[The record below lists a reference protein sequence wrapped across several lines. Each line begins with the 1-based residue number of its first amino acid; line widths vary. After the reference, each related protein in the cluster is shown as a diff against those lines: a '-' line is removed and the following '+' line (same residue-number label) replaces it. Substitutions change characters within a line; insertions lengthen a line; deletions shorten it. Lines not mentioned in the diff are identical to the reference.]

1 VIDVAA
7 SSSHFGGS
15 DAVAGLAYVPT
26 RRATASDNRKA
37 EAAGSYLSG
46 AVQIDTRAFDA
57 KAISLPCESH
67 SFDSTAPTPDG
78 GRSLFAHEAAMGTH
92 LHAARGVTAGESAM
106 FRQLFAASANPSRGA
121 VRPLF
126 ATGSLLAA
134 LAIASPVWA
143 APPEGS
149 YRGNAFGTFASAD
162 AGPVAATLG
171 RSAYLPCSCRGTD
184 GKLLR
189 SQVDAISAGENGR
202 VLRLDGVVTTALTD
216 EVADQALL
224 TTTARVEGLNMFN
237 GMIRGAELT
246 AAANVTATA
255 ADISTDAEGTQFVG
269 LRVAGKAVNR
279 NVEPNTKLALP
290 GIGSVIVNSVRRGGG
305 SITVEGLIVRV
316 EMENDFDLP
325 VGAKIIVAHA
335 QAGFSRKVHDVV
347 VGGGAW
353 AAEGEGKIGNQLAN
367 RIGKSSLT

>member
-1 VIDVAA
+1 
-7 SSSHFGGS
+7 
-15 DAVAGLAYVPT
+15 
-26 RRATASDNRKA
+26 
-37 EAAGSYLSG
+37 
-46 AVQIDTRAFDA
+46 
-57 KAISLPCESH
+57 
-67 SFDSTAPTPDG
+67 
-78 GRSLFAHEAAMGTH
+78 
-92 LHAARGVTAGESAM
+92 M
-106 FRQLFAASANPSRGA
+106 FRRLFAASTNPSRGA

-202 VLRLDGVVTTALTD
+202 VLRLDGVLTTALTD

-237 GMIRGAELT
+237 GMIRAAELT

-255 ADISTDAEGTQFVG
+255 ADISTDAKGTQFVG
-269 LRVAGKAVNR
+269 LRGPVKPLIATSSR
-279 NVEPNTKLALP
+279 IQRLRSP
-290 GIGSVIVNSVRRGGG
+290 GSA
-305 SITVEGLIVRV
+305 
-316 EMENDFDLP
+316 P
-325 VGAKIIVAHA
+325 
-335 QAGFSRKVHDVV
+335 
-347 VGGGAW
+347 
-353 AAEGEGKIGNQLAN
+353 
-367 RIGKSSLT
+367 SS